1 MKEQGDKNNSVFLLR
16 LMKFLL
22 LCLGILLLVLV
33 LYMTCS
39 LDTVIIEGSSQYTE
53 EELKEKLLTEKT
65 DGNTI
70 LLYLRY
76 KYGKVDSI
84 PFVEDIDIKLVNKNT
99 VKVQVYEKIITG
111 CIEYMSGYIYF
122 DKDGIIVE
130 SSKEKLEDIPFI
142 SGLSFNQIIL
152 YEKLEVQ
159 KEELFQVILNLTQLI
174 HKFDLNIQT
183 IQFNKDSEITL
194 RSGNIKV
201 LLGKR
206 DTYDE
211 QMAALVTALPNIEA
225 KFKGKKWML
234 LMEDYKEGETIIG
247 KPWN

>member
-1 MKEQGDKNNSVFLLR
+1 MKEQRDKNNNVFLLR

-22 LCLGILLLVLV
+22 LCLGILLPVV
-33 LYMTCS
+33 ILYMACS
-39 LDTVIIEGSSQYTE
+39 LDTVKIEGSSHYTE
-53 EELKEKLLTEKT
+53 EELKEKIVTKKT

-84 PFVEDIDIKLVNKNT
+84 PFVEDIDIKLVDKNT

-111 CIEYMSGYIYF
+111 CIEYMGGYMYF

-130 SSKEKLEDIPFI
+130 SSGEKLEDIPFI
-142 SGLSFNQIIL
+142 TGLSFNQMIL

-159 KEELFQVILNLTQLI
+159 KDELFQVILNLTQLI
-174 HKFDLNIQT
+174 HKFDLDIQT
-183 IQFNKDSEITL
+183 IQFNKNFEITL
-194 RSGNIKV
+194 RCGNIKV
-201 LLGKR
+201 SLGKR

-211 QMAALVTALPNIEA
+211 QMANLVTTLPKVKE
-225 KFKGKKWML
+225 KYGDKKWIL
-234 LMEDYKEGETIIG
+234 LMEDYKEGQVIVG